1 MKPLEARANREA
13 LVDSALV
20 LRDMRQL
27 IRQAIEA
34 IDRESYVTARALLK
48 QALDETPGP
57 QQWRK
62 REIGL

>member
-1 MKPLEARANREA
+1 MNPLEARANREA

-48 QALDETPGP
+48 QALDEMPWP
-57 QQWRK
+57 QRR
-62 REIGL
+62 RER